1 MSLPKVC
8 CVWYPAGGFGHFV
21 NSILTLYGH
30 RFVRPTHKQFN
41 FSAGG
46 DSHALELVAPKYY
59 NDPDDYK
66 FLFDQEGVYSVLV
79 DNGNNNE
86 TKKFLSYFDNPKV
99 IKICYSDYSW
109 PIIARTMIEKGMR
122 VGFDQE
128 VMVDSDAWPT
138 TENWALREKYFLF
151 LRDNHLRAMWRED
164 STCSNLLIEDLLDY
178 TKFRQQLIEFGITT
192 EPFEEL
198 WGNWADANKQYLEP
212 CSIAQRILDNE
223 NYSLEHVVDVWTQ
236 AVVYYYIWLKYN
248 FEVPHND
255 YANWF
260 TNTTDIAK
268 MLIDHGVTI
277 DSYKKSNC

>member
-8 CVWYPAGGFGHFV
+8 CIWYPAGGFGHFV
-21 NSILTLYGH
+21 NSVLTLYGDG
-30 RFVRPTHKQFN
+30 FVRPDNKQFD
-41 FSAGG
+41 FSPGG
-46 DSHALELVAPKYY
+46 NSHALELVAPKYY

-66 FLFDQEGVYSVLV
+66 LLFDQEGVYSVLV

-86 TKKFLSYFDNPKV
+86 TKRFLRYFDNPKV

-122 VGFDQE
+122 VEFDQE
-128 VMVDSDAWPT
+128 VMIDSVAWPT

-164 STCSNLLIEDLLDY
+164 LTCSNLLIEDLLDY
-178 TKFRQQLIEFGITT
+178 TKFKQRLTEFGITT
-192 EPFEEL
+192 ELFEEL
-198 WGNWADANKQYLEP
+198 WHNWADANKKYLEP
-212 CSIAQRILDNE
+212 CSIAQRILDNK

-236 AVVYYYIWLKYN
+236 AVVYYYIWLKYD

-260 TNTTDIAK
+260 TNTKDISI
-268 MLIDHGVTI
+268 MLNKYGVLVDT
-277 DSYKKSNC
+277 N

>member
-1 MSLPKVC
+1 MASKVC

-30 RFVRPTHKQFN
+30 GFVRPDNKKFN
-41 FSAGG
+41 FSDTGN
-46 DSHALELVAPKYY
+46 SHSLELVAPKYY
-59 NDPDDYK
+59 NDPDEYT
-66 FLFDQEGVYSVLV
+66 FLFEQDGIYSILI

-86 TKKFLSYFDNPKV
+86 TKKFLNYFVDPQI

-128 VMVDSDAWPT
+128 VNIDPDAWPT

-151 LRDNHLRAMWRED
+151 LRDNYLRSWWRED
-164 STCSNLLIEDLLDY
+164 IDYNNLLIEDLLDY
-178 TKFRQQLIEFGITT
+178 KTFRQKLDKFGITT
-192 EPFEEL
+192 ESFEEL
-198 WGNWADANKQYLEP
+198 WTGWADANKKYLEP
-212 CSIAQRILDNE
+212 YKIACGILNSIDKKE
-223 NYSLEHVVDVWTQ
+223 YYSLTNINDIWTQ
-236 AVVYYYIWLKYN
+236 AVVYYYIWLKYG

-260 TNTTDIAK
+260 TNTKDISI
-268 MLIDHGVTI
+268 MLDKYGVLFDT
-277 DSYKKSNC
+277 N

>member
-21 NSILTLYGH
+21 NSILTLYGDG
-30 RFVRPTHKQFN
+30 FVRPAHKQFD
-41 FSAGG
+41 FSASGN
-46 DSHALELVAPKYY
+46 SHALELVAPRYY
-59 NDPDDYK
+59 NDPDNYT
-66 FLFDQEGVYSVLV
+66 FLFDQAGVYSVLV

-86 TKKFLSYFDNPKV
+86 TKRFLNYFDNPKV

-109 PIIARTMIEKGMR
+109 PIIARTMIEKGMC
-122 VGFDQE
+122 VGLDQE
-128 VMVDSDAWPT
+128 IMVDLDAWPT

-178 TKFRQQLIEFGITT
+178 TKFRQRLTEFGITT
-192 EPFEEL
+192 ETFEEL
-198 WGNWADANKQYLEP
+198 WHNWVDANKKYLAP
-212 CSIAQRILDNE
+212 CSIAQNILDNE
-223 NYSLEHVVDVWTQ
+223 NYSLEYVVDVWTQ
-236 AVVYYYIWLKYN
+236 AVVYYYIWLKYD

-260 TNTTDIAK
+260 TNTKDISI
-268 MLIDHGVTI
+268 MLNKYGVLV
-277 DSYKKSNC
+277 DSN